1 LFQHSSIKESLKAP
15 LPTYIYL
22 FNDMLLLTKTSVSK
36 FTRIPRLSIIKSIPL
51 TGIQIGDLSQTN
63 DPGTHMF
70 FFFFCYFFFFV
81 IFFYIFLFFF
91 LKKKI
96 YIYINNNNNK
106 I

>member
-70 FFFFCYFFFFV
+70 FFFFFI
-81 IFFYIFLFFF
+81 IFY
-91 LKKKI
+91 
-96 YIYINNNNNK
+96 N
-106 I
+106 